1 MNRPG
6 IAAASFDSCHH
17 SSGLENEKL
26 EDYFASLILY
36 SLIPNLIE
44 QGNSGVAKVTIS
56 GLSLEVDQKHWPKQK
71 YRLLTVNS
79 SGFVVSPSS
88 SRAAISELVPGD
100 SGGKTTFSELKA
112 RERTTRS
119 GGESMVR

>member
-1 MNRPG
+1 M
-6 IAAASFDSCHH
+6 
-17 SSGLENEKL
+17 
-26 EDYFASLILY
+26 
-36 SLIPNLIE
+36 
-44 QGNSGVAKVTIS
+44 
-56 GLSLEVDQKHWPKQK
+56 LSLEVDQKHWPKQK
-71 YRLLTVNS
+71 YRLLSVNL

-119 GGESMVR
+119 GGKSMVR